1 MMSIMFQSKRET
13 GNGATKL
20 LKSQKK
26 QAPTSRD
33 QIDKKYYDREV
44 MVHKEEEEGVKGS
57 NAAYKE
63 SDLFSPINIH

>member
-1 MMSIMFQSKRET
+1 MMSIMFQSKGET

-44 MVHKEEEEGVKGS
+44 MAHKEEEGVKGS